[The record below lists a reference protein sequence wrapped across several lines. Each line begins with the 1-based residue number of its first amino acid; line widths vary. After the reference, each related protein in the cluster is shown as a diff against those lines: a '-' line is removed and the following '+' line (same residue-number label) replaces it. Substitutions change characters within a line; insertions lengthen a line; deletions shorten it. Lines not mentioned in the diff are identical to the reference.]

1 MKPTFFKGIV
11 LGSIIAT
18 VMSATAA
25 YATVIVFDL
34 GTTNTVDAASTVTAG
49 TTGINAKVLT
59 IDNKST
65 GSSASALNLTTASS
79 RPPLTVS
86 SGAKVVNLNSDKL
99 DGIDSTGFVQGKGKA
114 YTQAVSIG
122 RNTDGTYSSLTLSPV
137 VAPGFLNLAL
147 FCPPT
152 SSAGGVFIE
161 YFNLNS
167 QDENVFLRNDYG
179 SVTGNDLVI
188 VGGNGQF
195 ATQNVDL
202 TTLTVQSAVNGVQT
216 VLTAQIATW
225 VRTSDCHFQIQA
237 LTTHA

>member
-18 VMSATAA
+18 V
-25 YATVIVFDL
+25 IVFDL
-34 GTTNTVDAASTVTAG
+34 GTTNTVDAATTVTAG

-86 SGAKVVNLNSDKL
+86 SGVKVVNLNSDRL

-114 YTQAVSIG
+114 YTQAVAIA
-122 RNTDGTYSSLTLSPV
+122 RHTDGTYNYYTLSPV
-137 VAPGFLNLAL
+137 VAPGFLNLVL

-152 SSAGGVFIE
+152 PQSGDSIFIE
-161 YFNLNS
+161 YINLNS

-179 SVTGNDLVI
+179 SVTGNDLVMG
-188 VGGNGQF
+188 GGNGQF
-195 ATQNVDL
+195 ATQSVDL

-216 VLTAQIATW
+216 VLTAQIATL
-225 VRTSDCHFQIQA
+225 VRTSDCHLQIQA

>member
-25 YATVIVFDL
+25 YATVKVFNL

-86 SGAKVVNLNSDKL
+86 SGAKVVNLNSDRL

-114 YTQAVSIG
+114 YTQAVAIA
-122 RNTDGTYSSLTLSPV
+122 RHTDGTPNVYTLSPV
-137 VAPGFLNLAL
+137 VSPGFLNIGLG
-147 FCPPT
+147 CPPT
-152 SSAGGVFIE
+152 SGGSGVYIVDTNLNTTTQNLFYRNDFYGTAGGHTV
-161 YFNLNS
+161 
-167 QDENVFLRNDYG
+167 D
-179 SVTGNDLVI
+179 
-188 VGGNGQF
+188 GGAGTSINALF
-195 ATQNVDL
+195 FDL
-202 TTLTVQSAVNGVQT
+202 TTLTAQGLVNGVQT